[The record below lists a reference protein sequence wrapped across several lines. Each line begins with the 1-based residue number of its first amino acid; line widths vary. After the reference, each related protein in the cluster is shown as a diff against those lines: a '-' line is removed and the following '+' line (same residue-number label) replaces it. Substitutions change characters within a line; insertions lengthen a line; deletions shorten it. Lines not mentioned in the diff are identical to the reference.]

1 MCTKRNRHSDTAIKV
16 VGDANETIGHITDGL
31 SEVVA
36 PALKKVMRS
45 VEAEVI
51 GNSRDAAKEKWAV
64 GG

>member
-1 MCTKRNRHSDTAIKV
+1 MCTERNRHSNTAIKI
-16 VGDANETIGHITDGL
+16 VGDANEIIGHITDGL

-36 PALKKVMRS
+36 PALKKIMRS

-51 GNSRDAAKEKWAV
+51 GNSRDAAEEKWVV